1 MGADWGTTAVPGGS
15 PRGVSAPRPQAAQ
28 HPAGGTP
35 WDSLA
40 GPEREDRYNA
50 QDLTGG
56 DGHYKR
62 TAEGSFPDTWFW

>member
-15 PRGVSAPRPQAAQ
+15 PRGVSTLRPQAAQ
-28 HPAGGTP
+28 HPAGGR
-35 WDSLA
+35 LGIA
-40 GPEREDRYNA
+40 LRGQREDRYNA

-62 TAEGSFPDTWFW
+62 TAEGSFPDT